1 MTRSEA
7 EEIFI
12 AVVMSGES
20 CAIEMTLKE
29 TQVFR
34 VLVGRTLQEM
44 EKKNRTLWLKA
55 RDFGIEYREPYAV
68 VRKLENDRYKMFKL
82 KDGKLSPFE
91 KLNEGQSM
99 QKNVITEEGESDE
112 KADKVVE
119 DEIGR

>member
-1 MTRSEA
+1 
-7 EEIFI
+7 
-12 AVVMSGES
+12 
-20 CAIEMTLKE
+20 
-29 TQVFR
+29 VFR

-68 VRKLENDRYKMFKL
+68 VRKLETDRYKMFKL